1 MASPIANVPPPGGP
15 PPFEQKGGPGIGL
28 GSQAVIGVKIG
39 AAILG
44 ILVLVWY
51 IIFLSYTDSPYW
63 MVGIIVGVVGLGLG
77 IAGIFIGNIQ
87 IIKKRRN
94 IPTLNIIFIILSVIF
109 LFAMPILSS
118 WEDPR
123 TIGEELWQFDLMLKV
138 LVFAVFVLCYI
149 ELIHASLRFSEIDEY
164 ATSHN
169 IKEFNV
175 NSVIGNYFMWF
186 AILIA
191 IVAAITLLVLLLQ
204 IFLSG
209 AIQDAAPQFGFSLE
223 YNSIYS
229 ILISIA
235 IIFVP
240 IGIILSFV
248 FGFFFKSRRAIVV
261 KSKEDIVA
269 RRPEAVKMIK

>member
-1 MASPIANVPPPGGP
+1 MASPIANMPPPGGP

-51 IIFLSYTDSPYW
+51 IIFLSYTDSPFW

-87 IIKKRRN
+87 ITKKRRN
-94 IPTLNIIFIILSVIF
+94 IPTLNIIFIILSIIF

-149 ELIHASLRFSEIDEY
+149 ELVHASLRFSEINEY

-235 IIFVP
+235 MVFIP